1 MRMNLRRLSLF
12 RMRVPSSRTAT
23 TRTDPAVLN
32 RLALIYA
39 AYRIALSFFL
49 ILLFLLTVSNP
60 LVGSSAPYL
69 YLQAISG
76 YCFACLLAYITL
88 RHWQN
93 QQENQI
99 LMMLIVDVV
108 ALSLMLH
115 ANGGPSLQMSMLYL
129 VVVAAANIL
138 LPSGRALVVVL
149 FAVITVVWQQFFF
162 ALFDNA
168 NVRNISGAVLLA
180 VSFLGVSLLTRQV
193 VQRLRLVERIAI
205 TQAQHVRQLQ
215 ALNQR
220 IIERMQSGVLVIDAQ
235 QQILLVNQAAQ
246 QLLHQP
252 RLRAGRPLAPLCPLL
267 AAQLS
272 QAEYGIAD
280 YFSLPQDPQGQR
292 QALGVQFSQLKTHD
306 VQNVTLLMIEG
317 LERVNQ
323 QAQQLKLASLGRLTA
338 SIAHEIRN
346 PLAAISQASELL
358 QSTLD
363 DPSDLELVQMIRKQ
377 SKRMNRIIED
387 VLQLS
392 RRERAEPQWIALDIW
407 LPNTVQNL
415 FSQQYAQFDWRL
427 QPALWVQF
435 DPQQLEQVLVNLI
448 QNALHHG
455 GKLHEQPMVRLVAS
469 ADESGRISLDVI
481 DHGAGV
487 SEQAQRTL
495 FEPFFTT
502 ESTGTGLGLYLSRAI
517 CDANGANLF
526 HVPQMTGAC
535 FRLVFASSTVDQPPL
550 SSV

>member
-1 MRMNLRRLSLF
+1 MQMSSLS
-12 RMRVPSSRTAT
+12 RAEPN
-23 TRTDPAVLN
+23 TDPEVLN

-39 AYRIALSFFL
+39 AYRISLSFFL

-60 LVGSSAPYL
+60 VIGSSSPYL

-88 RHWQN
+88 RHWPY

-99 LMMLIVDVV
+99 FVMLIVDVL

-129 VVVAAANIL
+129 VVVVAANIL

-162 ALFDNA
+162 ALFDSA
-168 NVRNISGAVLLA
+168 NIRNISGAVLLA
-180 VSFLGVSLLTRQV
+180 ISFLGVSLLTRQV
-193 VQRLRLVERIAI
+193 VQRLRLVERIAA

-220 IIERMQSGVLVIDAQ
+220 IVERMQSGVLVIDARQ
-235 QQILLVNQAAQ
+235 HILLVNQAAQ
-246 QLLHQP
+246 QLLHQS
-252 RLRAGRPLAPLCPLL
+252 RLRAGQPLATFCPLL
-267 AAQLS
+267 AESMRQT
-272 QAEYGIAD
+272 EYGVAD
-280 YFSLPQDPQGQR
+280 YFTLPQDPQGQR
-292 QALGVQFSQLKTHD
+292 QALGIQFSQLKTHD
-306 VQNVTLLMIEG
+306 VQDVTLLMIEG

-346 PLAAISQASELL
+346 PLATISQASELL
-358 QSTLD
+358 QSNLH
-363 DPSDLELVQMIRKQ
+363 DPSDLELVLMIRKQ

-392 RRERAEPQWIALDIW
+392 RRERAEPQLIALDLW
-407 LPNTVQNL
+407 LPKTVKQL
-415 FSQQYAQFDWRL
+415 FSQQYEQFDWRL
-427 QPALWVQF
+427 QQELWVQF
-435 DPQQLEQVLVNLI
+435 DPEQLEQVLVNLI

-455 GKLHEQPMVRLVAS
+455 QKLHAQPIVRLAAS

-481 DHGAGV
+481 DQGAGV
-487 SEQAQRTL
+487 DEQTQRTL

-502 ESTGTGLGLYLSRAI
+502 ESNGTGLGLYLSRAI
-517 CDANGANLF
+517 CDANAANLF
-526 HVPQMTGAC
+526 YVPQPSGAC
-535 FRLVFASSTVDQPPL
+535 FRLAFKLNRP
-550 SSV
+550 

>member
-1 MRMNLRRLSLF
+1 MLPVLQPIPLAP
-12 RMRVPSSRTAT
+12 VTPS
-23 TRTDPAVLN
+23 TDAQILN

-39 AYRIALSFFL
+39 AYRISLSFFL
-49 ILLFLLTVSNP
+49 ILLFLLTVNNP
-60 LVGSSAPYL
+60 VVGSSAPYL
-69 YLQAISG
+69 YLQAIAG

-88 RHWQN
+88 RHWPYQP
-93 QQENQI
+93 ENQI
-99 LMMLIVDVV
+99 FVMLIVDVL
-108 ALSLMLH
+108 ALSLMLY

-129 VVVAAANIL
+129 VVVVAANLL

-162 ALFDNA
+162 ALFENA
-168 NVRNISGAVLLA
+168 DVRNISGALLLA
-180 VSFLGVSLLTRQV
+180 TSFFGVSLLTRQV
-193 VQRLRLVERIAI
+193 MQRLRLVERIAL

-220 IIERMQSGVLVIDAQ
+220 IIERMQSGVLVVDAQ

-252 RLRAGRPLAPLCPLL
+252 RLRAGQLLATVCPLL
-267 AAQLS
+267 AEQI
-272 QAEYGIAD
+272 QQNEYGVND
-280 YFSLPQDPQGQR
+280 YFTLPQDPQGQR
-292 QALGVQFSQLKTHD
+292 QALGVQFIQLKTYE
-306 VQNVTLLMIEG
+306 VQNVSLLMIEG

-358 QSTLD
+358 HGTLQD
-363 DPSDLELVQMIRKQ
+363 SNDLVLVQMIQRQ
-377 SKRMNRIIED
+377 SRRMNRIIED

-392 RRERAEPQWIALDIW
+392 RRERAEPQWIALDLW
-407 LPNTVQNL
+407 LPKIIKQL
-415 FSQQYAQFDWRL
+415 FCEQYAQFDWRL
-427 QPALWVQF
+427 QSELWVQF
-435 DPQQLEQVLVNLI
+435 DPEQLEQVLVNLI

-455 GKLHEQPMVRLVAS
+455 GKCQPNPMVRLVAS
-469 ADESGRISLDVI
+469 SDDAGRISLDVI
-481 DHGAGV
+481 DQGAGI

-502 ESTGTGLGLYLSRAI
+502 ETNGTGLGLYLSRAI

-526 HVPQMTGAC
+526 HVRQPSGAC
-535 FRLVFASSTVDQPPL
+535 FRLVFRAC
-550 SSV
+550 

>member
-1 MRMNLRRLSLF
+1 MRIPSFF
-12 RMRVPSSRTAT
+12 RTGASSKSAAGSHA
-23 TRTDPAVLN
+23 DPRILN

-60 LVGSSAPYL
+60 LVGSSSPYL

-88 RHWQN
+88 RHWPA

-99 LMMLIVDVV
+99 LCMLIVDVL

-129 VVVAAANIL
+129 VVVVAANIL

-168 NVRNISGAVLLA
+168 NVRNISGAVLQA
-180 VSFLGVSLLTRQV
+180 VSLLGVSLLTRQV
-193 VQRLRLVERIAI
+193 VQRLRLVERIAAK
-205 TQAQHVRQLQ
+205 QAQHVRQLQ

-220 IIERMQSGVLVIDAQ
+220 IIERMQSGVLVLDAQ
-235 QQILLVNQAAQ
+235 QHVLLVNQAAQ
-246 QLLHQP
+246 QLLHQA
-252 RLRAGRPLAPLCPLL
+252 RLRAGRPLAQLCPEL
-267 AAQLS
+267 ATQLD

-280 YFSLPQDPQGQR
+280 YFTLPQDPRGQR

-358 QSTLD
+358 QINLQ

-392 RRERAEPQWIALDIW
+392 RRERANPQLIALDLW
-407 LPNTVQNL
+407 LPKTVQQL
-415 FSQQYAQFDWRL
+415 FPQQSTQFDWRL
-427 QPALWVQF
+427 QPELWVQF
-435 DPQQLEQVLVNLI
+435 DPEQLEQVLVNLI

-455 GKLHEQPMVRLVAS
+455 GKLHAQPTVRLAAS
-469 ADESGRISLDVI
+469 ADESCRISLDVI
-481 DHGAGV
+481 DQGAGV
-487 SEQAQRTL
+487 SELAQRTL

-502 ESTGTGLGLYLSRAI
+502 ESAGTGLGLYLSRAI

-526 HVPQMTGAC
+526 HVPQVSGAC
-535 FRLVFASSTVDQPPL
+535 FRLVFAAYSADQP
-550 SSV
+550 SSHSV

>member
-1 MRMNLRRLSLF
+1 MRTPTGIRAITS
-12 RMRVPSSRTAT
+12 VKSS
-23 TRTDPAVLN
+23 TDAEVLN

-39 AYRIALSFFL
+39 AYRISLSFFL

-60 LVGSSAPYL
+60 VVGSSAPFL
-69 YLQAISG
+69 YLQAIAG
-76 YCFACLLAYITL
+76 YCFACLLAYVTL
-88 RHWQN
+88 RHWRQR
-93 QQENQI
+93 QEHQI
-99 LMMLIVDVV
+99 FVMLIVDVL

-138 LPSGRALVVVL
+138 LPSGQALVVVL

-162 ALFDNA
+162 ALFDSA

-193 VQRLRLVERIAI
+193 VQRLRLVERIAA

-220 IIERMQSGVLVIDAQ
+220 IVERMQSGVLVIDARQ
-235 QQILLVNQAAQ
+235 QVLLVNQAAQ

-252 RLRAGRPLAPLCPLL
+252 RLRAGQPLANLCPLL
-267 AAQLS
+267 AEKMRQV
-272 QAEYGIAD
+272 EYGIAD
-280 YFSLPQDPQGQR
+280 YFTLAQDPQGQR
-292 QALGVQFSQLKTHD
+292 QALGVQFSQLKTSE
-306 VQNVTLLMIEG
+306 VQTVTLLMIEG

-346 PLAAISQASELL
+346 PLAAISQAGELL
-358 QSTLD
+358 QSNLH

-392 RRERAEPQWIALDIW
+392 RRERAHPQLIALNLW
-407 LPNTVQNL
+407 LPETLKQL
-415 FSQQYAQFDWRL
+415 FPQQHAQFDWRL
-427 QPALWVQF
+427 QPELWVQF
-435 DPQQLEQVLVNLI
+435 DPAQLEQVLVNLI

-455 GKLHEQPMVRLVAS
+455 GKRQDRPSVRLVAS

-481 DHGAGV
+481 DQGEGV
-487 SEQAQRTL
+487 SELAQQTL

-502 ESTGTGLGLYLSRAI
+502 ETNGTGLGLYLSRVI

-526 HVPQMTGAC
+526 HVPQASGAC
-535 FRLVFASSTVDQPPL
+535 FRLVFASQGVDKLST
-550 SSV
+550 SS